1 MTVRLDEDKVVKL
14 TKDFTMAVSYNSV
27 TIQLH
32 NVIAVHVDSWEAS
45 QIKADVRITDKVM
58 TDLCKA
64 WIKHKK
70 KKP

>member
-1 MTVRLDEDKVVKL
+1 MSVRLDEDKVIKL
-14 TKDFTMAVSYNSV
+14 TKDFTMAVSCNSV

-32 NVIAVHVDSWEAS
+32 NVIAVHVDSWESS

-58 TDLCKA
+58 NDLCKA
-64 WIKHKK
+64 WIKHKN